1 MTANNVRG
9 MSLVHDKWRWSC
21 HIMVTFE
28 IYNMR
33 CKVVF
38 GRSFTNM
45 LLSRDKWNVSRK
57 HASQWYNSE

>member
-45 LLSRDKWNVSRK
+45 LLSRDK
-57 HASQWYNSE
+57 